1 MPNPFV
7 RNNIIFA
14 PTKWRNRYSLLF
26 DGVNEYINID
36 SLTGTLSAT
45 TTGTWSL
52 WVRPM
57 AATPSVQT
65 VLIGFSQS
73 GSNNNHMEI
82 ILRTSG
88 QLDFQ
93 ATIPGAQSIDWAF
106 NPDVNPLSDN
116 KWTHI
121 VLVQN
126 GISPIC
132 YINGIAVAITF
143 SVSVNKTR
151 WFNSYTGANQLNAAD
166 IGARDISGGEVNFWN
181 GNIDEVGFFNTNL
194 SEAQVNEIY
203 NGGKPNNLLKHSAVN
218 NLVSYYRMG
227 DNDTFDGTN
236 WTLFDKKGTNNGTS
250 VNMES
255 NDLSIIVP

>member
-26 DGVNEYINID
+26 DGVDECININ

-45 TTGTWSL
+45 TTGIWSL
-52 WVRPM
+52 WVRPTD
-57 AATPSVQT
+57 ATPSVQT

-143 SVSVNKTR
+143 SISINKTR
-151 WFNSYTGANQLNAAD
+151 WFNSYTGANQLNAAN
-166 IGARDISGGEVNFWN
+166 IGARDILGGKVNFWN
-181 GNIDEVGFFNTNL
+181 GNIDEVCFFNTNL
-194 SEAQVNEIY
+194 SAAQVNEIY
-203 NGGKPNNLLKHSAVN
+203 NDGKPNNLLKHSAAD
-218 NLVSYYRMG
+218 NLVSYFRMG
-227 DNDTFDGTN
+227 DGDSFDGAN
-236 WTLFDKKGTNNGTS
+236 WTIYDKKGTNNGTS
-250 VNMES
+250 VNMEAV
-255 NDLSIIVP
+255 DLSVNVP